1 MSSSRRVQKAAA
13 AIRQVVSMAILTE
26 LKDPRVKNVTVTLVE
41 VMPDMRQAKVRVSV
55 MGDEKKQEL
64 ALHGLRS
71 AAGFLQSK
79 IAERIDTRYTPR
91 LEFVL
96 DQGVKHSIA
105 VAEILQRVLPKDD
118 ADLAGDADA
127 SDEMQEAEADEEE
140 GTNE

>member
-1 MSSSRRVQKAAA
+1 
-13 AIRQVVSMAILTE
+13 MAILTE

-79 IAERIDTRYTPR
+79 IAERIDTRYTPK

-118 ADLAGDADA
+118 EEGGTEEDQATDETDDIDAT
-127 SDEMQEAEADEEE
+127 ELDEEE
-140 GTNE
+140 T

>member
-1 MSSSRRVQKAAA
+1 
-13 AIRQVVSMAILTE
+13 MAILTE

-79 IAERIDTRYTPR
+79 IAERIDTRYTPK

-118 ADLAGDADA
+118 EDDATAEDNATDETDDIDA
-127 SDEMQEAEADEEE
+127 TELDEEE
-140 GTNE
+140 T